1 MKALKDTKSHQDREQ
16 TPRYQAQC
24 PPPMDSIE
32 QGRGMLY
39 QRVPASWS
47 HTAEV
52 CEVLS
57 FGNNSGVLCTLISC
71 YLLTFVVLLTKSRV
85 LIKQPLGICFRV
97 FHNAVGWYHCPHFR
111 DEVNL
116 VSHNFLKSLP

>member
-1 MKALKDTKSHQDREQ
+1 MKALKDTKSRQDRER

-24 PPPMDSIE
+24 PPPMDSFE
-32 QGRGMLY
+32 QGRGMLD

-47 HTAEV
+47 HTAEA
-52 CEVLS
+52 CEVRS

-71 YLLTFVVLLTKSRV
+71 YLLIFVVLLTKSRV
-85 LIKQPLGICFRV
+85 LIKQPLGVYFRV